1 MLVREEGLHNLSRER
16 TTRAYIYALLMI
28 AILSLIGWVYAL
40 GLSFSW
46 EASVA
51 SCILALICAISRRVP
66 MVFGR
71 ATVEIV
77 DVAILTALVL
87 LGPVWALVVAVPSM
101 LYREN
106 LRMVFVASTQ
116 LVCILSAGYAF
127 RLFVEPVM
135 FVPSVGAPIVYG
147 ALAAGT
153 VYYVMESLINS
164 SLMRVKYGTRIIHTL
179 KESFL
184 PLVPS
189 DIAAVLAALG
199 TAYALVVLGPA
210 ATLVLFVGAAGALV
224 SLHLIHGRQKE
235 NEALKAE
242 NANLLSSNVVF
253 AGRLI
258 ESLGA
263 KDGYTDRHATASA
276 VYAED
281 TAKEFGLETERIEK
295 LKVAALL
302 QNVGLMSVPDE
313 VLLTPPA
320 KLNSVGRVKLESH
333 PVQGERILSG
343 VPEFEEAAKWVR
355 WHHERPDGT
364 GYPDRLRDKWIPLE
378 AKVLAVSET
387 YASLIL
393 DSPHSPGIPL
403 HDARRQL
410 VGLAGQGLDREVV
423 RTFLRVLD
431 SKDSNYTAAID
442 DRFTFPAPVEKG
454 FASQ

>member
-1 MLVREEGLHNLSRER
+1 MAGLVLYSVDILTNATLLRLKYGAALVQTLREEFLPIVPS
-16 TTRAYIYALLMI
+16 
-28 AILSLIGWVYAL
+28 
-40 GLSFSW
+40 
-46 EASVA
+46 SVA
-51 SCILALICAISRRVP
+51 AI
-66 MVFGR
+66 F
-71 ATVEIV
+71 
-77 DVAILTALVL
+77 
-87 LGPVWALVVAVPSM
+87 
-101 LYREN
+101 
-106 LRMVFVASTQ
+106 
-116 LVCILSAGYAF
+116 
-127 RLFVEPVM
+127 
-135 FVPSVGAPIVYG
+135 
-147 ALAAGT
+147 
-153 VYYVMESLINS
+153 
-164 SLMRVKYGTRIIHTL
+164 
-179 KESFL
+179 
-184 PLVPS
+184 
-189 DIAAVLAALG
+189 AALG
-199 TAYALVVLGPA
+199 TAYALVVFGPA

-263 KDGYTDRHATASA
+263 KDGYTDRHATAST

-281 TAKEFGLETERIEK
+281 TAKEFGLETERVEK

-302 QNVGLMSVPDE
+302 QNVGLVGVPDE
-313 VLLTPPA
+313 VLLNPSA

-333 PVQGERILSG
+333 PVQGERILSS

-387 YASLIL
+387 DASLIL

-431 SKDSNYTAAID
+431 SKDPNYAAAID
-442 DRFTFPAPVEKG
+442 DRFTFPTSVEKE